1 MKNKI
6 LVMIAL
12 MLVVAMSLSSCRI
25 VDWVKDIFAQTFG
38 EAVELTDASLN
49 AEKLIDFAEGA
60 NPSILF
66 ESDGWSNGDVF
77 NVVWKKHNVHYENGI
92 MRLGITQEK
101 ATAWLNDVEVEFD
114 YTAGEARTQNYYHYG
129 DYEVSMKPSANGGTA
144 STFFTCTGPYDVK
157 DGTPNPHDEIDIE
170 FLGKDTT
177 HVQFNFFVD
186 GKGGNEYMHELGF
199 DASEGFHTY
208 GYRWEENAITWFVDG
223 VPVYKVTTDTSVES
237 AKNVRIVEKIPST
250 PGRILTNYWCGNERA
265 WGWMGEYKG
274 AQKDNGTTYQWIA
287 TSAEGAPLNPPVNND
302 DNNNNNNNDNTTKEI
317 DWTAIAPT
325 APTFA
330 STEEYTVATE
340 GNIANVTYTNVSGS
354 AYKPIEMDIT
364 EAAAG
369 KNYVYLKVTNNG
381 TELVNV
387 RVNLFDPTLTGNNQ
401 ATNISATMN
410 GEAVRTDLEWG
421 GSFFDIPAGE
431 TAELIVKFGAGGVK
445 LQLMIDSSRNDS
457 TLRSGDVTVED
468 IKFATDGDTPVTP
481 PPGGDDPIVTPPTTD
496 DEGLQFT
503 YWTSD
508 ASYFVIEGNNIQ
520 YNGAGN
526 TYACFGSDISALAKG
541 KTTFTVTV
549 TNNGTADSRVRFD
562 IQGTTQVGK
571 HTVCNVTATG
581 GDVWTDNEWGG
592 SIVTVAAGESVT
604 LVITYD
610 ENTERGAIT
619 NLVIFVDGMR
629 GDSNVY
635 SSDITL
641 SGMSFS

>member
-101 ATAWLNDVEVEFD
+101 AIAWLNDVEVEFD

-265 WGWMGEYKG
+265 WGWMGQYTG
-274 AQKDNGTTYQWIA
+274 AVKDQGTEYQWIA